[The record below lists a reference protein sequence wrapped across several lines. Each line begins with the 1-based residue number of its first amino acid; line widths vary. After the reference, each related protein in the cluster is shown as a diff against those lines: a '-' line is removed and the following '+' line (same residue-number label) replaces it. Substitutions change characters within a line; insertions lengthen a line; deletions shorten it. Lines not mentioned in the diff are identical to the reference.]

1 MKTPPTAP
9 PSVRPKSFT
18 FRTGVEWTRGATGVL
33 KAEEKPPLTVSA
45 PPEFQGE
52 PGFWTPEELFV
63 ASVEVCLMS
72 MFLSVARKKNLP
84 LVAYR
89 SHSNGVLESVDGEF
103 RFTRVVIFP
112 TITVAAA
119 AEEAEVLTVLRDAER
134 HCLVA
139 NSIASIVEVT
149 PTIMV
154 R

>member
-9 PSVRPKSFT
+9 PPGRPKSFT

-33 KAEEKPPLTVSA
+33 RAEGKPPLTVSA
-45 PPEFQGE
+45 PTEFRGE
-52 PGFWTPEELFV
+52 PGIWTPEELFV

-72 MFLSVARKKNLP
+72 MFLSFARKKSLP

-89 SHSNGVLESVDGEF
+89 SHSNGVLESVDGEY

-154 R
+154 Q

>member
-1 MKTPPTAP
+1 MKTSPTTS

-18 FRTGVEWTRGATGVL
+18 FRTDVEWTRGATGVL
-33 KAEEKPPLTVSA
+33 KAEGKPPLTVSA
-45 PPEFQGE
+45 PPEFRGE
-52 PGFWTPEELFV
+52 PGIWTPEELFV

-72 MFLSVARKKNLP
+72 MFLSVAAKKNLP

-89 SHSNGVLESVDGEF
+89 SHSNGVLESVDGEY

>member
-1 MKTPPTAP
+1 
-9 PSVRPKSFT
+9 
-18 FRTGVEWTRGATGVL
+18 VL
-33 KAEEKPPLTVSA
+33 NAEGKPPLTVSA
-45 PPEFQGE
+45 PPEFRGE
-52 PGFWTPEELFV
+52 PGIWTPEELFV

-72 MFLSVARKKNLP
+72 MFLSFAAKKNLP

-89 SHSNGVLESVDGEF
+89 SHSNGVLESVDGEY

>member
-1 MKTPPTAP
+1 MTTSPTG
-9 PSVRPKSFT
+9 SSGVRQKSFT
-18 FRTGVEWTRGATGVL
+18 FKTGVEWTRGTTGVL
-33 KAEEKPPLTVSA
+33 SAEGKPSLTISA
-45 PPEFQGE
+45 PPEFRGE
-52 PGFWTPEELFV
+52 PGAWTPEDLFV

-72 MFLSVARKKNLP
+72 MFLSFARKRDLP
-84 LVAYR
+84 LVSYR
-89 SHSNGVLESVDGEF
+89 SHSNGVLESVDGGY

-112 TITVAAA
+112 TITVSSSAN
-119 AEEAEVLTVLRDAER
+119 ETEVLTVLRDAER

>member
-1 MKTPPTAP
+1 MKMPPTAP
-9 PSVRPKSFT
+9 PSVRAKSFT

-33 KAEEKPPLTVSA
+33 KAEGKPPLTVSA
-45 PPEFQGE
+45 PPEFRGE
-52 PGFWTPEELFV
+52 PGIWTPEELFV

-72 MFLSVARKKNLP
+72 MFLSFAAKKNLP

-89 SHSNGVLESVDGEF
+89 SHSNGVLESVDGEY

>member
-1 MKTPPTAP
+1 MLRAEGKPSLAVSTPQE
-9 PSVRPKSFT
+9 
-18 FRTGVEWTRGATGVL
+18 FRGEAGV
-33 KAEEKPPLTVSA
+33 
-45 PPEFQGE
+45 
-52 PGFWTPEELFV
+52 WTPEDLFV

-72 MFLSVARKKNLP
+72 MFLSFARKKNVP
-84 LVAYR
+84 LLAYR
-89 SHSNGVLESVDGEF
+89 SHSNGVLEAVGGDY

-112 TITVAAA
+112 TITVAAGA
-119 AEEAEVLTVLRDAER
+119 HEEEVLRVLRDAER